1 MAQQASPAMNLFLD
15 AEWDFP
21 DVPGAAI
28 SHQLMGLHAAV
39 RAPSL
44 AFSIPAK

>member
-1 MAQQASPAMNLFLD
+1 MNLFLD

-21 DVPGAAI
+21 NVPGVAI
-28 SHQLMGLHAAV
+28 SHQLMGLHTAV

-44 AFSIPAK
+44 TFSIAAK